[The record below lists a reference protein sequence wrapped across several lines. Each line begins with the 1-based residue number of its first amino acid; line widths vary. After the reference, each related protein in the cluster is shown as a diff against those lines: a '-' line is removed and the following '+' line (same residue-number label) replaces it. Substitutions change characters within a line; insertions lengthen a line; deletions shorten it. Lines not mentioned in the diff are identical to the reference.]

1 MYYCSLQLIVV
12 KVTACVFFAQTSS
25 RRLQFESKYNAV

>member
-1 MYYCSLQLIVV
+1 LQLAVLV
-12 KVTACVFFAQTSS
+12 KVTACVFFAQASS